1 MASYMKKDKEYYISL
16 NYPVQLEKVE
26 EGFCAFIPNLRGC
39 KAFGETPEI
48 ALRELEA
55 VKEGF
60 IDVFLEMGKPIPEPV
75 IHLDIPY
82 GVFRGLRQREE
93 LEPFVV

>member
-1 MASYMKKDKEYYISL
+1 MKKDKEYYISL
-16 NYPVQLEKVE
+16 NYPVQIEKVE
-26 EGFCAFIPNLRGC
+26 EGSCAFIPILRGC

-82 GVFRGLRQREE
+82 GVFCGLRHREE
-93 LEPFVV
+93 LEAFVVY

>member
-1 MASYMKKDKEYYISL
+1 MKKDKQYFLSL
-16 NYPVQLEKVE
+16 NYPAQIEKVE
-26 EGFCAFIPNLRGC
+26 EGFCAFIPMLKGC
-39 KAFGETPEI
+39 KAFGETAEI

-60 IDVFLEMGKPIPEPV
+60 FDVFLEMGKPIPEPV

-82 GVFRGLRQREE
+82 EVFRELRHREE
-93 LEPFVV
+93 LEPFIVY

>member
-1 MASYMKKDKEYYISL
+1 MKKGKEYYISL

-26 EGFCAFIPNLRGC
+26 EGYSAFIPILRGC
-39 KAFGETPEI
+39 KAFGETSEI

-60 IDVFLEMGKPIPEPV
+60 IDVFLQMGKPIPEPV

-82 GVFRGLRQREE
+82 GVYRELTHREE
-93 LEPFVV
+93 LEPFVVY